1 MINVKALLNLYTQ
14 FKQNPTQFLSQINV
28 PNEYMNDPQGAI
40 QYLMN
45 NGKITQDQFN
55 AANNQLKQ
63 LQNNPIFSQLFNK
76 K

>member
-45 NGKITQDQFN
+45 NGKITQEQYNF
-55 AANNQLKQ
+55 ANNQLKE
-63 LQNNPIFSQLFNK
+63 LQNNPLFKQMFNK
-76 K
+76 

>member
-45 NGKITQDQFN
+45 SGKITQEQYNF
-55 AANNQLKQ
+55 ANNQLKE
-63 LQNNPIFSQLFNK
+63 LQNNPLFKQMFNK
-76 K
+76 

>member
-14 FKQNPTQFLSQINV
+14 FKQNPSQFLSQINV

-45 NGKITQDQFN
+45 SGKITQEQYNF
-55 AANNQLKQ
+55 ANNQLKE
-63 LQNNPIFSQLFNK
+63 LQNNPLFKQLFNK
-76 K
+76 

>member
-14 FKQNPTQFLSQINV
+14 FKQNPSQFLSQINV

-45 NGKITQDQFN
+45 SGKITQQQYND
-55 AANNQLKQ
+55 ANNQLKE
-63 LQNNPIFSQLFNK
+63 LQNNPLFKQMFNK
-76 K
+76 

>member
-14 FKQNPTQFLSQINV
+14 FRQNPTQFLSQINV

-45 NGKITQDQFN
+45 SGKITQEQYNF
-55 AANNQLKQ
+55 ANNQLKE
-63 LQNNPIFSQLFNK
+63 LQNNPLFKQMFNK
-76 K
+76 

>member
-45 NGKITQDQFN
+45 SGKITQEQYN
-55 AANNQLKQ
+55 YANNQLKE
-63 LQNNPIFSQLFNK
+63 LQNNPLFKQMFNK
-76 K
+76 

>member
-45 NGKITQDQFN
+45 SGKITQEQYN
-55 AANNQLKQ
+55 YANNQLKE
-63 LQNNPIFSQLFNK
+63 LQNNILFKQMFNK
-76 K
+76 